1 MGITESLKGAMSQA
15 AKKATEY
22 AGSHKAQIGA
32 GLDKV
37 GDMADKA
44 TKGKYKSQIDMGRNK
59 AKEAVDKIGGPKDT
73 IQGEATEKP
82 AQAGPDPTAMHQ
94 TGADQTAPDQTAP
107 DQAATDQAATDQT
120 GTHQPPG
127 DQEATK

>member
-1 MGITESLKGAMSQA
+1 MGVTDSLKSAMSQA
-15 AKKATEY
+15 TKKATEY
-22 AGSHKAQIGA
+22 AGSHKSQIGA

-44 TKGKYKSQIDMGRNK
+44 TKGKYKSQIHTGRDK
-59 AKEAVDKIGGPKDT
+59 AKEAVNKMGGPKDT

-82 AQAGPDPTAMHQ
+82 ADATSEKAS
-94 TGADQTAPDQTAP
+94 
-107 DQAATDQAATDQT
+107 DQASQT
-120 GTHQPPG
+120 PDQPPG